1 VHAILNWHLAVTTG
15 GAVDA
20 YQGLVWQVVTAV
32 CMQGIQ
38 PNLLKMIPAAAIH
51 WMAFDAL
58 KRAIGV

>member
-1 VHAILNWHLAVTTG
+1 MLNAL
-15 GAVDA
+15 GAFIA
-20 YQGLVWQVVTAV
+20 L

-58 KRAIGV
+58 KRAMGV